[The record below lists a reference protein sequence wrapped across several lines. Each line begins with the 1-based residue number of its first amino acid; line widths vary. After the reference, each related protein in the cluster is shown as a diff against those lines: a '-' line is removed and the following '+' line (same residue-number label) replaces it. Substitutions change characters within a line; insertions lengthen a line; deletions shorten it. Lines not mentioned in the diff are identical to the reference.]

1 MAWNARPAALLV
13 PSGRSIDGGGT
24 WRHGD
29 GSEDGRSRR
38 VSPAGVGGD
47 GRRRRG
53 ERPGVERPRIRRLVA
68 GRSASWVNASGYTG
82 TITYLPN
89 GVIQAKANVFGT
101 SMNVGGTWSVRGD
114 RFCRAMNMGPSGTSC
129 QQVVRAGGGTYRFL
143 NEDGSLATT
152 TTFR

>member
-1 MAWNARPAALLV
+1 MAAGRRVEGRAVAAGLAAALAGMVAGGEASAQAL
-13 PSGRSIDGGGT
+13 SGP
-24 WRHGD
+24 
-29 GSEDGRSRR
+29 E
-38 VSPAGVGGD
+38 
-47 GRRRRG
+47 
-53 ERPGVERPRIRRLVA
+53 IRRLVT
-68 GRSASWVNASGYTG
+68 GRSASWVNSGGYTG

>member
-1 MAWNARPAALLV
+1 MAARRRVGGQAVAAGIAASV
-13 PSGRSIDGGGT
+13 AGMVA
-24 WRHGD
+24 
-29 GSEDGRSRR
+29 GSEASAQALSG
-38 VSPAGVGGD
+38 P
-47 GRRRRG
+47 
-53 ERPGVERPRIRRLVA
+53 EIRRLVA

-143 NEDGSLATT
+143 NQDGSLATT